1 MEFTTSLPPVQEEN
15 PFENDKL
22 NRANTAFVLTQI
34 IQNADTGFTMSLNAR
49 WGNGKTTFVKMWKAF
64 LKNQGYR
71 TIYLNAWEQDYLQDP
86 FSVIISTIW
95 DNLSAYSGNDIA
107 EVGESMKKMLLVVYD
122 IAKYYAGKAIGKE
135 TIDDIEEQAKKVGE
149 PEFLTL
155 CSNYPRL
162 ITSFKTQLV
171 DIVNRVCI
179 DKKLVIF
186 VDELDRCRPNFA
198 VEFLERIKH
207 IFAIPN
213 IVFVLSIDKD
223 VLCSAIK
230 GVYGS
235 EQIDADRYLRRFID
249 IEYNLP
255 IVSKKEFIELVYGKY
270 QIGKYNCDTEMA
282 FSGTD
287 IHAALIDLLDKQNL
301 CLRDIEKYIIK
312 LQLATTALN
321 NKNYS
326 QFALA
331 LLLYLNMFH
340 NQIYQQIKFLRYTYK
355 ELLETLEGVLC
366 TGEDKTNISN
376 NVSLITSLYHVY
388 KRHIDRELGIESDG
402 YNNLDAYPATFQ
414 FTEIKCNHL
423 KNILESSFSYR
434 VDMLQYMEVV
444 EVLLPIQ

>member
-1 MEFTTSLPPVQEEN
+1 MDFTTSLPPIHEGK

-22 NRANTAFVLTQI
+22 DRANTAAVLTQI
-34 IQNADTGFTMSLNAR
+34 IQNAEIGFTMSLNAR
-49 WGNGKTTFVKMWKAF
+49 WGNGKTTFVKMWEAF

-95 DNLSAYSGNDIA
+95 DKLSAYSGNDIA

-135 TIDDIEEQAKKVGE
+135 TIDDIEEQEKKVGE

-255 IVSKKEFIELVYGKY
+255 IASKKEFIELVYGKY
-270 QIGKYNCDTEMA
+270 QIGKYNSDSEMA
-282 FSGTD
+282 IRGTD
-287 IHAALIDLLDKQNL
+287 IHAALIDLLDKQDL
-301 CLRDIEKYIIK
+301 CLRDIERYIIK

-326 QFALA
+326 QSALA
-331 LLLYLNMFH
+331 LLLYLNMFYH
-340 NQIYQQIKFLRYTYK
+340 SIYQDIKAVKYKYT
-355 ELLETLEGVLC
+355 ELLHLLENILC
-366 TGEDKTNISN
+366 KNEEQASIKKNAW
-376 NVSLITSLYHVY
+376 LIISLYHVY
-388 KRHIDRELGIESDG
+388 TRHICVELDIEHNG
-402 YNNLDAYPATFQ
+402 YNDIDVTNFQ
-414 FTEIKCNHL
+414 FNNIPYDKERL
-423 KNILESSFSYR
+423 KHDLTNSFPYR
-434 VDMLQYMEVV
+434 VDMFQYMEVV
-444 EVLLPIQ
+444 EVVEPIQ